1 MDADLTGIY
10 RCGACNY
17 KFPGEMAARP
27 GGAFACPKCEA
38 EITRFATY
46 EDGSSFE
53 FVAHTAT
60 DHFTFQGDE
69 D

>member
-1 MDADLTGIY
+1 MDTDLSAIY

-17 KFPGEMAARP
+17 KVPGEMAARV
-27 GGAFACPKCEA
+27 GDTCACPKCGA
-38 EITRFATY
+38 EIVRFASY